1 MSVIEKRNIQFID
14 LAAQQKH
21 IREGVEK
28 RLLAVLDHGK
38 YIMGPEINEMEA
50 LLADYS
56 GVKHCISCANG
67 TDALLMALMAYDI
80 GPGDAVFTTPFT
92 FISTAEVITL
102 LGATPV
108 FVDIDKSTYNI
119 DPAAFEAALECYS
132 GPDSPLKPRGV
143 IPVDLFGLAADYNP
157 IEAIAKK
164 HGMFVLEDAAQGFG
178 AVYDGRRAG
187 SFGDVATT
195 SFFPAKPL
203 GCYGDGGAIF
213 CDDDE
218 LAEKL
223 KSIRVHGKGS
233 HKYDNVRIGLNGR
246 LDSMQAGVVLEK
258 MTLFDNEIK
267 LRNEVAAR
275 YTAALKDHYVTP
287 TVPDGYTSVWA
298 QYSLLTDD
306 RDGVMSRLKEYGV
319 PTAIYYPKP
328 LHIQDAFSYLN
339 YKEEQFPKTMEAA
352 KHIFSVPMHPYLQ
365 SDEQDF
371 IINALLEVVKS

>member
-21 IREGVEK
+21 IRAGVEK

-119 DPAAFEAALECYS
+119 DPTAFEAALECYS
-132 GPDSPLKPRGV
+132 GSDSPLKPRGV

-223 KSIRVHGKGS
+223 KSIRVHGKGD

-258 MTLFDNEIK
+258 MKLFDNEIK
-267 LRNEVAAR
+267 LRNQVAAR

-298 QYSLLTDD
+298 QYSLLTND
-306 RDGVMSRLKEYGV
+306 RDGVMARLKEYGV

-352 KHIFSVPMHPYLQ
+352 RQIFSVPMHPYLQ
-365 SDEQDF
+365 ADEQDF
-371 IINALLEVVKS
+371 IINALLEVVK

>member
-1 MSVIEKRNIQFID
+1 MSVIEKRSIQFID
-14 LAAQQKH
+14 LAAQQQRLRSG
-21 IREGVEK
+21 IEK

-38 YIMGPEINEMEA
+38 YIMGPEIAELET

-67 TDALLMALMAYDI
+67 TDALLMALMAYEV

-108 FVDIDKSTYNI
+108 FVDIDKDTYNI
-119 DPAAFEAALECYS
+119 DPAAFEVALECYS
-132 GPDSPLKPRGV
+132 TEGSPLKPRGV

-157 IEAIAKK
+157 IEKIAKK

-218 LAEKL
+218 LAAKL
-223 KSIRVHGKGS
+223 VSIRVHGKGD

-258 MTLFDNEIK
+258 MTVFDEEIR
-267 LRNEVAAR
+267 LRNEVASR
-275 YTAALKDHYVTP
+275 YTEALKDHYVTP
-287 TVPDGYTSVWA
+287 VIPDGYTSVWA
-298 QYSLLTDD
+298 QYSIQTED
-306 RDGVMSRLKEYGV
+306 RDGVMAKLKERGV

-328 LHIQDAFSYLN
+328 LHIQDAFSYLG
-339 YKEEQFPKTMEAA
+339 YKEEQFPVTMHAA
-352 KHIFSVPMHPYLQ
+352 KRIFSVPMHPYLQ
-365 SDEQDF
+365 GEEQDY
-371 IINALLEVVKS
+371 IISALLDAVK